1 LTADYLLY
9 LLGLIR
15 KVPIFSR
22 CIPDYL
28 ITEQTVMDTTRLALQ
43 MIAIQKAIFDNSFMS
58 MVVMQNYT
66 QNMMEGY
73 LRYFPWLTQSHKK
86 PLMASLEQIKQARSA
101 YKQSVDQSFAQLE
114 EMLYHKQ
121 TPTPPVPA
129 DPEPAK
135 TAEPAKSEP
144 AAAAPK
150 PKAAPASAP
159 AQEPT
164 HTPSAESA
172 PAASASPK
180 KPAAPRKR
188 ATPAKKTAA
197 KTTES
202 ATKFA
207 APKKAAP
214 KRTAAKKTTPAARRT
229 TKTAAAK
236 SGDETAS

>member
-86 PLMASLEQIKQARSA
+86 PLMASLEQIKQARAA

-144 AAAAPK
+144 AAATPK

-172 PAASASPK
+172 PAA
-180 KPAAPRKR
+180 PRKR

-202 ATKFA
+202 ATKSA
-207 APKKAAP
+207 PPKKAAQ
-214 KRTAAKKTTPAARRT
+214 KRTAAKKTTPATRRT

>member
-1 LTADYLLY
+1 
-9 LLGLIR
+9 
-15 KVPIFSR
+15 
-22 CIPDYL
+22 
-28 ITEQTVMDTTRLALQ
+28 MDTTRLALQ

-86 PLMASLEQIKQARSA
+86 PLMASLEQIKQARAA

-144 AAAAPK
+144 AAAAPNQRQPQPVRLLRSPHTLHRRSRHLPLPPP
-150 PKAAPASAP
+150 PKNLPPRAS
-159 AQEPT
+159 EPLR
-164 HTPSAESA
+164 
-172 PAASASPK
+172 PK
-180 KPAAPRKR
+180 KQLQKQLKALLNPQPL
-188 ATPAKKTAA
+188 KKLHQSGQRQRNNTGY
-197 KTTES
+197 TTHHKNRGS
-202 ATKFA
+202 KN
-207 APKKAAP
+207 
-214 KRTAAKKTTPAARRT
+214 RR
-229 TKTAAAK
+229 
-236 SGDETAS
+236 

>member
-1 LTADYLLY
+1 
-9 LLGLIR
+9 
-15 KVPIFSR
+15 
-22 CIPDYL
+22 
-28 ITEQTVMDTTRLALQ
+28 MDTTRLALQ

-73 LRYFPWLTQSHKK
+73 LRYFPWLTQSHQK

-159 AQEPT
+159 AQEPI
-164 HTPSAESA
+164 HTPSAESE
-172 PAASASPK
+172 
-180 KPAAPRKR
+180 PAAPRKR

-202 ATKFA
+202 ATKSA

-214 KRTAAKKTTPAARRT
+214 KRTAAKKTTPATRRT

-236 SGDETAS
+236 TGDETAS